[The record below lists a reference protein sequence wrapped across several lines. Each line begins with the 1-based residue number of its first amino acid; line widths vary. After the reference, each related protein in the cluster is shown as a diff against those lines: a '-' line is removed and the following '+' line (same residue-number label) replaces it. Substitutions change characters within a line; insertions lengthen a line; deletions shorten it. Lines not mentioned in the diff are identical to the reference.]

1 MVFGKN
7 SIRMKKV
14 AIYQNNITYGGRICV
29 ISTMTECLNKMGII
43 PDWFSYQCSFKMD
56 DLSKIHSIP
65 IKAKLKKINVW
76 SRGLGEIKYI
86 KLNKIIS
93 KMSKEYDLI
102 INSNNVLSG
111 IESGDNFLH
120 YIHFPR
126 EARVMSE
133 YNNSV
138 YKSKFFNTLFHTIY
152 VPYLKNINTGYGII
166 VNSEFSRKAIQKAY
180 GIPIEDCSVFYP
192 PIAIKNKLN
201 KNNEIKKLNTVISV
215 GRFGKDKNQFQQ
227 IKIAEKLPHLKF
239 IICGYTSNEVSMNYY
254 NYCES
259 YIKKNNIQN
268 VLLKKNASSSELEK
282 IHSASQFFLHT
293 MREEP
298 FGISTVEA
306 ILNGCIPV
314 VHNSGGSAEIVGN
327 EQLVFDNKYEAIK
340 KLNYVSNLDK
350 EIQKQIISNLKS
362 RIRKY
367 DESNFKDSFTKTLIS
382 IIS

>member
-1 MVFGKN
+1 
-7 SIRMKKV
+7 MKKV
-14 AIYQNNITYGGRICV
+14 AIYQNNITYGGRIRV
-29 ISTMTECLNKMGII
+29 ITSMSECLNKIGVV
-43 PDWFSYQCSFKMD
+43 PDWISYQCSFKTD

-65 IKAKLKKINVW
+65 IKAKLKKINAW

-192 PIAIKNKLN
+192 PIAIKKKLN

-227 IKIAEKLPHLKF
+227 IKIAEKLPQLKF
-239 IICGYTSNEVSMNYY
+239 IICGYTSNNVSKEYF

-314 VHNSGGSAEIVGN
+314 VHNSGGSAEIVRK
-327 EQLVFDNKYEAIK
+327 EQLLYSDISDATNKLKLVCNMNQNHQSQLINELKNGIK
-340 KLNYVSNLDK
+340 
-350 EIQKQIISNLKS
+350 
-362 RIRKY
+362 KY
-367 DESNFKDSFTKTLIS
+367 DELNFKNSFTNKLKTIFH
-382 IIS
+382 

>member
-1 MVFGKN
+1 
-7 SIRMKKV
+7 MKKV
-14 AIYQNNITYGGRICV
+14 AIYQNNITYGGRIRV
-29 ISTMTECLNKMGII
+29 ITSMSECLNKIGVV
-43 PDWFSYQCSFKMD
+43 PDWISYQCSFKTD

-65 IKAKLKKINVW
+65 IKAKLKKINAW

-93 KMSKEYDLI
+93 KMSKEYDLV

-111 IESGDNFLH
+111 IENGDNFLH

-227 IKIAEKLPHLKF
+227 IKIAEKLPQLKF
-239 IICGYTSNEVSMNYY
+239 IICGYTSNNVSKEYF

-282 IHSASQFFLHT
+282 IHRASQFFLHT

-314 VHNSGGSAEIVGN
+314 VHNSGGSAEIVRK
-327 EQLVFDNKYEAIK
+327 EQLLYSDISDATNKLKLVCNMNQNHQSQLINELKNGIK
-340 KLNYVSNLDK
+340 
-350 EIQKQIISNLKS
+350 
-362 RIRKY
+362 KY
-367 DESNFKDSFTKTLIS
+367 DELNFKNSFTNKLKTIFH
-382 IIS
+382 

>member
-1 MVFGKN
+1 
-7 SIRMKKV
+7 MKKV
-14 AIYQNNITYGGRICV
+14 AIYQNNITYGGRIRV
-29 ISTMTECLNKMGII
+29 ITSMSECLNKIGVV
-43 PDWFSYQCSFKMD
+43 PDWISYQCSFKTD

-65 IKAKLKKINVW
+65 IKAKLKKINAW

-93 KMSKEYDLI
+93 KMSKEYDLV

-111 IESGDNFLH
+111 IENGDNFLH

-227 IKIAEKLPHLKF
+227 IKIAEKLPQLKF
-239 IICGYTSNEVSMNYY
+239 IICGYTSNNVSKEYF

-314 VHNSGGSAEIVGN
+314 VHNSGGSAEIVRK
-327 EQLVFDNKYEAIK
+327 EQLLYSDISDATNKLKLVCNMNQNHQSQLINELKNGIK
-340 KLNYVSNLDK
+340 
-350 EIQKQIISNLKS
+350 
-362 RIRKY
+362 KY
-367 DESNFKDSFTKTLIS
+367 DELNFKNSFTNKLKTIFH
-382 IIS
+382 

>member
-1 MVFGKN
+1 
-7 SIRMKKV
+7 MKKV
-14 AIYQNNITYGGRICV
+14 AIYQNNITYGGRIRV
-29 ISTMTECLNKMGII
+29 ITSMSECLNKIGVV
-43 PDWFSYQCSFKMD
+43 PDWISYQCSFKTD

-65 IKAKLKKINVW
+65 IKAKLKIINAW
-76 SRGLGEIKYI
+76 NRGLGEIKYI

-93 KMSKEYDLI
+93 KMSKEYDLV

-111 IESGDNFLH
+111 IENGDNFLH

-192 PIAIKNKLN
+192 PIAIKKKLN

-227 IKIAEKLPHLKF
+227 IKIAEKLPQLKF
-239 IICGYTSNEVSMNYY
+239 IICGYTSNNVSKEYF

-314 VHNSGGSAEIVGN
+314 VHNSGGSAEIVRK
-327 EQLVFDNKYEAIK
+327 EQLLYSDISDATNKLKLVCNMNQNHQSQLINELKNGIK
-340 KLNYVSNLDK
+340 
-350 EIQKQIISNLKS
+350 
-362 RIRKY
+362 KY
-367 DESNFKDSFTKTLIS
+367 DELNFKNSFTNKLKTIFH
-382 IIS
+382 

>member
-1 MVFGKN
+1 
-7 SIRMKKV
+7 MKKV
-14 AIYQNNITYGGRICV
+14 AIYQNNITYGGRIRV
-29 ISTMTECLNKMGII
+29 ITSMSECLNKIGVV
-43 PDWFSYQCSFKMD
+43 PDWISYQCSFKTD

-65 IKAKLKKINVW
+65 IKAKLKKINAW

-93 KMSKEYDLI
+93 KMSKEYDLV

-111 IESGDNFLH
+111 IENGDNFLH

-314 VHNSGGSAEIVGN
+314 VHNSGGSAEIVRK
-327 EQLVFDNKYEAIK
+327 EQLLYSDISDATNKLKLVCNMNQNHQSQLINELKNGIK
-340 KLNYVSNLDK
+340 
-350 EIQKQIISNLKS
+350 
-362 RIRKY
+362 KY
-367 DESNFKDSFTKTLIS
+367 DELNFKNSFTNKLKTIFH
-382 IIS
+382 

>member
-1 MVFGKN
+1 
-7 SIRMKKV
+7 MKKV
-14 AIYQNNITYGGRICV
+14 AIYQNNITYGGRIRV
-29 ISTMTECLNKMGII
+29 ITSMSECLNKIGVV
-43 PDWFSYQCSFKMD
+43 PDWISYQCSFKTD

-65 IKAKLKKINVW
+65 IKAKLKIINAW
-76 SRGLGEIKYI
+76 NRGLGEIKYI

-93 KMSKEYDLI
+93 KMSKEYDLV

-111 IESGDNFLH
+111 IENGDNFLH

-227 IKIAEKLPHLKF
+227 IKIAEKLPQLKF
-239 IICGYTSNEVSMNYY
+239 IICGYTSNNVSKEYF

-314 VHNSGGSAEIVGN
+314 VHNSGGSAEIVRK
-327 EQLVFDNKYEAIK
+327 EQLLYSDISDATNKLKLVCNMNQNHQSQLINELKNGIK
-340 KLNYVSNLDK
+340 
-350 EIQKQIISNLKS
+350 
-362 RIRKY
+362 KY
-367 DESNFKDSFTKTLIS
+367 DELNFKNSFTNKLKTIFH
-382 IIS
+382 

>member
-1 MVFGKN
+1 
-7 SIRMKKV
+7 MKKV
-14 AIYQNNITYGGRICV
+14 AIYQNNITYGGRIRV
-29 ISTMTECLNKMGII
+29 ITSMSECLNKIGVV
-43 PDWFSYQCSFKMD
+43 PDWISYQCSFKTD

-65 IKAKLKKINVW
+65 IKAKLKIINAW
-76 SRGLGEIKYI
+76 NRGLGEIKYI

-93 KMSKEYDLI
+93 KMSKEYDLV

-111 IESGDNFLH
+111 IENGDNFLH

-227 IKIAEKLPHLKF
+227 IKIAEKLPQLKF
-239 IICGYTSNEVSMNYY
+239 IICGYTSNNVSKEYF

-327 EQLVFDNKYEAIK
+327 EQLLYSDISDATNKLKLVCNMNQNHQSQLINELKNGIK
-340 KLNYVSNLDK
+340 
-350 EIQKQIISNLKS
+350 
-362 RIRKY
+362 KY
-367 DESNFKDSFTKTLIS
+367 DELNFKNSFTNKLKTIFH
-382 IIS
+382 